1 MGITVEQDRNV
12 YQCFH
17 CGEKGAVSTVDKH
30 SFRRTVVQQNTAPKE
45 AVRPVDP
52 PSSVDDSIVENF
64 LKSRGIDP
72 ETVKDYPLVG
82 SQRFFGDS
90 GKQDAIGFIYGDPRK
105 PQAIKW
111 RSTTKKEFTQ
121 QGAARSF
128 YGLAQLTDED
138 TDFIVCE
145 GEMDA
150 IALASVGIRAVSVPN
165 GAPQKVSDRDFNET
179 EDGKYSFVWDARE
192 KIEKAERV
200 VFCRDMDESGNALVE
215 ELARR
220 IGRAKCWTV
229 TLPEKDANKTLEVH
243 GAQVLRDAVL
253 SAKPMP
259 LEGIY
264 LPQDYD
270 SPVLDLYKNG
280 TVSGVSTGIESIDPY
295 YTVMPSQLTVV
306 TGFPGSGKSELVD
319 QFCLNI
325 AMSKGWRFAVASF
338 ENPPHMHI
346 AKLAEKVVGKPFF
359 HTDGR
364 ERMSEEERDY
374 ALDFLNNHFVFL
386 QTHDGS
392 SPTVQSIIERTKQA
406 IMRLGVRGLIID
418 PYNYLDI
425 GDSENETKSISK
437 MLTEIVMFCQ
447 SHGVHCFFIA
457 HPKHGVHQRF
467 CGMVCESRHGNHRAP
482 QREQDGVPCVEGEV

>member
-1 MGITVEQDRNV
+1 
-12 YQCFH
+12 
-17 CGEKGAVSTVDKH
+17 
-30 SFRRTVVQQNTAPKE
+30 
-45 AVRPVDP
+45 
-52 PSSVDDSIVENF
+52 
-64 LKSRGIDP
+64 
-72 ETVKDYPLVG
+72 
-82 SQRFFGDS
+82 
-90 GKQDAIGFIYGDPRK
+90 
-105 PQAIKW
+105 
-111 RSTTKKEFTQ
+111 
-121 QGAARSF
+121 
-128 YGLAQLTDED
+128 
-138 TDFIVCE
+138 
-145 GEMDA
+145 
-150 IALASVGIRAVSVPN
+150 
-165 GAPQKVSDRDFNET
+165 
-179 EDGKYSFVWDARE
+179 
-192 KIEKAERV
+192 
-200 VFCRDMDESGNALVE
+200 
-215 ELARR
+215 
-220 IGRAKCWTV
+220 
-229 TLPEKDANKTLEVH
+229 
-243 GAQVLRDAVL
+243 
-253 SAKPMP
+253 MP

-457 HPKHGVHQRF
+457 HPKHGVPDNVVPTGRHISGSAAWFAKADMGITAHRNGNKTEFHVWKVRF
-467 CGMVCESRHGNHRAP
+467 KWCGKTGMTHLNYDLPTGRYSDAVVE
-482 QREQDGVPCVEGEV
+482 EDDGFDWDFPLDE